1 VQRAGPDWV
10 AVHGISS
17 DDYQIYFNTQSA
29 AGYAPVL
36 VTATGPADS
45 AIFAAVFEKDVP
57 GGWIARHGLT
67 FSAYNNE
74 NAAAGKGGR
83 FLRSMSIYGTSSDH
97 RYAGVWFANSDGYVR
112 WYYHD
117 ADPASSYQ
125 QTFDTETKARQ
136 YRPAFVTLAS
146 DETYASVF
154 TDQWVGPWIARH
166 GMSAADY
173 QAEFDRQNAAG
184 LRPIVLQGGGSA
196 ADSRYAAIFAQRDW
210 PGQYEVHYDG
220 VEGRPSS
227 LSGFDDLMNAIM
239 RTNGI
244 HAAQLT
250 LLKDGNI
257 KYAVAFTRREVGSDY
272 QLMKTTD
279 CFRLASCTKIFL
291 EAAVQSLYDANKLKT
306 DTKVYPLLGFSSPK
320 DARSDDITIQQLLDH
335 VGGYDDSSTGSSFDP
350 TFQMVKIAKDLGL
363 NRAVTKQ
370 DVMQYMYNRMLDY
383 KPGSP
388 PAGKSYIY
396 SNYGY
401 LLAGAVVEKVSGQK
415 FFDYVRDTLL
425 KPLSLT
431 DVQPSPTA
439 QSLKPMNEPPYES
452 TDYGQNALDP
462 TSTTQVPAPYGG
474 AGHILEVDDSAAGFA
489 ASATALAKFIHVHKV
504 WGNGSRSD
512 YKSSEFP
519 VARKGSDPGAL
530 SFAWSRADG
539 VDWAV
544 IFNCRDWPTDWDKTS
559 DNFAAS
565 VNDLLDRTA
574 F

>member
-1 VQRAGPDWV
+1 LGYGKVNLYGVSYGTRLVQ
-10 AVHGISS
+10 
-17 DDYQIYFNTQSA
+17 T
-29 AGYAPVL
+29 VL
-36 VTATGPADS
+36 KNYPEIVNS
-45 AIFAAVFEKDVP
+45 AI
-57 GGWIARHGLT
+57 I
-67 FSAYNNE
+67 
-74 NAAAGKGGR
+74 
-83 FLRSMSIYGTSSDH
+83 
-97 RYAGVWFANSDGYVR
+97 
-112 WYYHD
+112 
-117 ADPASSYQ
+117 
-125 QTFDTETKARQ
+125 
-136 YRPAFVTLAS
+136 
-146 DETYASVF
+146 
-154 TDQWVGPWIARH
+154 
-166 GMSAADY
+166 
-173 QAEFDRQNAAG
+173 
-184 LRPIVLQGGGSA
+184 
-196 ADSRYAAIFAQRDW
+196 
-210 PGQYEVHYDG
+210 DG
-220 VEGRPSS
+220 V
-227 LSGFDDLMNAIM
+227 A
-239 RTNGI
+239 
-244 HAAQLT
+244 
-250 LLKDGNI
+250 
-257 KYAVAFTRREVGSDY
+257 
-272 QLMKTTD
+272 
-279 CFRLASCTKIFL
+279 
-291 EAAVQSLYDANKLKT
+291 
-306 DTKVYPLLGFSSPK
+306 
-320 DARSDDITIQQLLDH
+320 
-335 VGGYDDSSTGSSFDP
+335 YDDSSRGSSFDP

-370 DVMQYMYNRMLDY
+370 DVMQYMYSRMLDY

-388 PAGKSYIY
+388 PAGKSYTY

-415 FFDYVRDTLL
+415 VFDYLRDTLL

-462 TSTTQVPAPYGG
+462 SSTTQVPAPYGG
-474 AGHILEVDDSAAGFA
+474 AGHILEVDDSAAGLA
-489 ASATALAKFIHVHKV
+489 ASATALVKFIRVHKV